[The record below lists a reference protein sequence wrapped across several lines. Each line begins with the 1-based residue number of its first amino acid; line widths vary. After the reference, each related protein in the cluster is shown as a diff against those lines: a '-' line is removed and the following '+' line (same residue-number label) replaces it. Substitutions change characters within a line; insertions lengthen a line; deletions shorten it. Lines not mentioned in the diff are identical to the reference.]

1 MSRRNIYITEQDMN
15 RLRELLRIT
24 RDQFGKERPYLDGL
38 RAELD
43 RAKVVAAE
51 KIDADRVT
59 MNSMVRV
66 RDTDGSRIT
75 TLTVVFPEDADA
87 ECDRISVIAPLGAAL
102 LGYRVGDRVS
112 FNLPSGQRRC
122 EIVEIL
128 YQPEAAGDFHL

>member
-1 MSRRNIYITEQDMN
+1 MSKRNIYITEQDMN

-43 RAKVVAAE
+43 RARVVAAE

-87 ECDRISVIAPLGAAL
+87 DCDRISVIAPLG
-102 LGYRVGDRVS
+102 
-112 FNLPSGQRRC
+112 
-122 EIVEIL
+122 
-128 YQPEAAGDFHL
+128 